1 MVKTIGNPLSWAA
14 QGVSN
19 AGHAMGD
26 ATGALGSPVTTPPKV
41 RQITNDDLRSALRK
55 GYGDFGRFRSDVMFL
70 VLIYPV
76 IGLCLAA
83 FAFHQALLPMLFPL
97 GAGFVLLGPIA
108 AIGLYELSRQ
118 AETRDDVDWRAAVSV
133 MRARN
138 IGPVLVMAVYL
149 LGLFV
154 LWLLSAMQI
163 YNWTL
168 GPAAPASAFDFAITV
183 SFGSILGA
191 SVMSPD
197 THVTVPLVALA
208 ALFALQIGLAQAR
221 VRFGFVDRILEN
233 TPLLVMEGREVLDDN
248 LAKADMTRQDLW
260 AKLREANVFDLDVV
274 RAVIVER
281 SGEVNVLYDDG
292 LQRTMSDEP
301 LSDVRR

>member
-183 SFGSILGA
+183 FTTLQGWAMIGAGMAVGFVFAVLVLVVSLTTLPMIVDQRVGLPVAVVTSVNVARKNPVTVARWGVIVALLMLLGSLPLFLGLVVVLPILGHA
-191 SVMSPD
+191 
-197 THVTVPLVALA
+197 TWHLYRAAVP
-208 ALFALQIGLAQAR
+208 R
-221 VRFGFVDRILEN
+221 
-233 TPLLVMEGREVLDDN
+233 
-248 LAKADMTRQDLW
+248 
-260 AKLREANVFDLDVV
+260 
-274 RAVIVER
+274 
-281 SGEVNVLYDDG
+281 
-292 LQRTMSDEP
+292 
-301 LSDVRR
+301 